1 MKYTAII
8 LAGCKSSRMGSDKG
22 LVLLN
27 GKPMISYIVE
37 ILKKMQIPII
47 IISNN
52 VTYKQFGFPVFSD
65 IIKEKGPLGG
75 IYTGLL
81 NSKTESN
88 IILSCDVPFLSNRI
102 IELIINKDNGY
113 PISVVQSNGKTHPLI
128 GLYSKKIVKK
138 LFDTILMEK
147 LKVRS
152 FIEEFPLNIIEFDKQ
167 EILEYENEIR
177 NINTKEELKIIEYG
191 KWG

>member
-8 LAGCKSSRMGSDKG
+8 LAGGKSSRMGSDKG

-27 GKPMISYIVE
+27 GKPMISYIIE

-52 VTYKQFGFPVFSD
+52 ENYKQFGLPVFAD

-75 IYTGLL
+75 IYTGLK

-88 IILSCDVPFLSNRI
+88 IIVSCDVPFLSNRI
-102 IELIINKDNGY
+102 IELLINKDNGY
-113 PISVVQSNGKTHPLI
+113 PISIVQSNGKIHPLI

-152 FIEEFPLNIIEFDKQ
+152 FIEEFPLNTIELDKQ

-177 NINTKEELKIIEYG
+177 NINTQEELKNIEYG
-191 KWG
+191 K

>member
-8 LAGCKSSRMGSDKG
+8 LAGGKSSRMGSDKG

-27 GKPMISYIVE
+27 GKPMISYIIE

-52 VTYKQFGFPVFSD
+52 DVYKQFGLPVFTD
-65 IIKEKGPLGG
+65 VIKEKGPLGG
-75 IYTGLL
+75 IYTGLI
-81 NSKTESN
+81 NSETESN
-88 IILSCDVPFLSNRI
+88 IIVSCDVPFLSDRI
-102 IELIINKDNGY
+102 LGLLINKDNDY

-128 GLYSKKIVKK
+128 GVYSKKIVKK

-152 FIEEFPLNIIEFDKQ
+152 FIEEFPLNIIELDKQ

-191 KWG
+191 K

>member
-8 LAGCKSSRMGSDKG
+8 LAGGKSSRMGSDKG

-27 GKPMISYIVE
+27 GKPMISYIIE

-52 VTYKQFGFPVFSD
+52 ENYKQFGLPVFAD

-75 IYTGLL
+75 IYTGLK

-88 IILSCDVPFLSNRI
+88 IIVSCDVPFLSNRI
-102 IELIINKDNGY
+102 IELLINKDNGY

-138 LFDTILMEK
+138 LFDTILLEK

-152 FIEEFPLNIIEFDKQ
+152 FIEEFPLNTIELDKQ

-177 NINTKEELKIIEYG
+177 NINTQEELKNIEYG
-191 KWG
+191 K

>member
-8 LAGCKSSRMGSDKG
+8 LAGGKSSRMGSDKG

-27 GKPMISYIVE
+27 GKPMISYIIE

-52 VTYKQFGFPVFSD
+52 ENYKQFGLPVFAD

-75 IYTGLL
+75 IYTGLK

-88 IILSCDVPFLSNRI
+88 IIVSCDVPFLSNRI
-102 IELIINKDNGY
+102 IELLINKDNGY

-152 FIEEFPLNIIEFDKQ
+152 FIEEFPLNTIELDKQ

-177 NINTKEELKIIEYG
+177 NINTQEELKNIEYG
-191 KWG
+191 K

>member
-8 LAGCKSSRMGSDKG
+8 LAGGKSSRMGSDKG

-27 GKPMISYIVE
+27 GKPMISYIIE

-52 VTYKQFGFPVFSD
+52 ENYKQFGLPVFAD

-75 IYTGLL
+75 IYTGLK

-88 IILSCDVPFLSNRI
+88 IIVSCDVPFLSNRI
-102 IELIINKDNGY
+102 IELLINKDNGY

-138 LFDTILMEK
+138 LFETILMEK

-152 FIEEFPLNIIEFDKQ
+152 FIDEFQLNTIELDKQ

-177 NINTKEELKIIEYG
+177 NINTQEELKIIVYG
-191 KWG
+191 K

>member
-8 LAGCKSSRMGSDKG
+8 LAGGKSSRMGSDKG

-27 GKPMISYIVE
+27 GKPMISYIIE

-52 VTYKQFGFPVFSD
+52 ENYKQFGLPVFAD

-75 IYTGLL
+75 IYTGLK

-88 IILSCDVPFLSNRI
+88 IIVSCDVPFYQ
-102 IELIINKDNGY
+102 IEL
-113 PISVVQSNGKTHPLI
+113 
-128 GLYSKKIVKK
+128 
-138 LFDTILMEK
+138 
-147 LKVRS
+147 
-152 FIEEFPLNIIEFDKQ
+152 
-167 EILEYENEIR
+167 
-177 NINTKEELKIIEYG
+177 
-191 KWG
+191 

>member
-8 LAGCKSSRMGSDKG
+8 LAGGKSSRMGSDKG

-27 GKPMISYIVE
+27 GKPMISYIIE

-52 VTYKQFGFPVFSD
+52 ENYKQFGLPVFAD

-75 IYTGLL
+75 IYTGLK

-88 IILSCDVPFLSNRI
+88 IIVSCDVPFLSNRI
-102 IELIINKDNGY
+102 IELLINKDNGY

-138 LFDTILMEK
+138 LFDTILLEK

-152 FIEEFPLNIIEFDKQ
+152 FIEEFPLNTIELDKQ

-177 NINTKEELKIIEYG
+177 NINTQEELKIIVYG
-191 KWG
+191 K